1 MRKSLILLS
10 LLAAPMLP
18 QAATTV
24 NVSIKGTL
32 HMPTT
37 CDLGTSTLEVDFDD
51 ILTDKIN
58 GANYMKP
65 VPITLTCSN
74 RNPLQSVYV
83 QIKVPAPGTA
93 NDRIPIAGVAKGF
106 ELQLKRNNISQPLNT
121 DVKIDTD
128 GTLNLTLTPVNVP
141 AVPYVTGAFTATAT
155 VEVNVV

>member
-10 LLAAPMLP
+10 LLAAPMLT

-24 NVSIKGTL
+24 NVSVKGTL

-37 CDLGTSTLEVDFDD
+37 CDLGSAAVQVEFDD

-58 GANYMKP
+58 GTNYVKP

-83 QIKVPAPGTA
+83 RINAPAGTA
-93 NDRIPIAGVAKGF
+93 ADRIPINGTAKGF
-106 ELQLKRNNISQPLNT
+106 ELQLKRNNVSQSLNT
-121 DVKIDTD
+121 NIKMDAD
-128 GTLNLTLTPVNVP
+128 GDLKLTLTPVNVT
-141 AVPYVTGAFTATAT
+141 AVPYVTGAFTAAAT
-155 VEVNVV
+155 VVVSIV